1 VVDQQSAEQ
10 PILLVEDNLLNQ
22 MVAQGMLRLLGF
34 SSDLVENGVE
44 AVATLR
50 QQMYRTVLM
59 DIQMPEMDGLEATRR
74 IREELPPD
82 QQPYIIALTANA
94 MSGDQQR
101 CLDAGMDDYLSKP
114 LSKEALAAALH
125 RSGRRAAH

>member
-1 VVDQQSAEQ
+1 MVDQALAEQ

-114 LSKEALAAALH
+114 LSKDALAAALH
-125 RSGRRAAH
+125 RSGRRGAH